1 MEFAGKLASLM
12 DKILPDGANSSYGNK
27 NIPLN
32 QWGRPD
38 LTEDHFASLIYGDAQ
53 RDKEADRA
61 MATGIWQMML
71 GGQISG
77 EGVNNLIS
85 TGQLS
90 DNVIRMLYDV
100 HDPGAYAG
108 TDNQGFRANW
118 DRALGINRS

>member
-12 DKILPDGANSSYGNK
+12 DKILPDGANSSYGNS
-27 NIPLN
+27 NVPVN
-32 QWGRPD
+32 QYGRPD
-38 LTEDHFASLIYGDAQ
+38 LTKEHYASLISGDSA
-53 RDKEADRA
+53 KNLEADRA
-61 MATGIWQMML
+61 MATGIWQMVM

-85 TGQLS
+85 SGQLS
-90 DNVIRMLYDV
+90 DGVIRLLADA

-108 TDNQGFRANW
+108 TNNQGFRTNW